1 MNEDDDSSVRERRRR
16 RGGRR
21 EEGEEES
28 DERTE
33 EAGIGK
39 MWRREKVLERESGR
53 GKRDVNVKVKVGQ
66 KYRKR
71 RR

>member
-1 MNEDDDSSVRERRRR
+1 MNEDDDSSVRERRRRR

-53 GKRDVNVKVKVGQ
+53 GKRDVNVILFLLPKEN
-66 KYRKR
+66 R
-71 RR
+71 RS